1 MAWGMTKS
9 KGLKSTKPPERSLR
23 QDKAQVLNLK
33 PTAISISFCGFEK
46 TMQAVLV
53 LTSQG

>member
-1 MAWGMTKS
+1 MTKS

-33 PTAISISFCGFEK
+33 PTAISNSFCGFEK